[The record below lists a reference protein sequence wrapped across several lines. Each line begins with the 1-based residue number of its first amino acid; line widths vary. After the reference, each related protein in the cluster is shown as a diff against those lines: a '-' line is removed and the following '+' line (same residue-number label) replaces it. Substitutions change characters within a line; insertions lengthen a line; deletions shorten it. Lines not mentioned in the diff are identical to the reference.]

1 MKKHLLWYRNDLR
14 TDDHLALQAASTSDA
29 EILPLVILPPHAQFA
44 FSGLPRMGQFRQ
56 RFQLEALRDL
66 NNSWSQI
73 GSPLLILQGKPDEL
87 IPELC
92 HRMGI
97 TAVFASKEIA
107 PEEIQQE
114 QLLQQ
119 ALSEHH
125 IPLTLVQDGFLIHP
139 KDLFC
144 SPANLPDV
152 FTVYRKK
159 VEQQLTV
166 SSPVSPR
173 SIVPI
178 LHTESSLDL
187 EQLLIETQVSSD
199 PRSAFPFPGGQTA
212 AQSRIQ
218 SYFWETNN
226 IASYKETRNG
236 LIGQAYSSK
245 ISPWLAQGAISAR
258 SVYHQVKQYEAQ
270 RGANDSTYW
279 LVFELLWRDYFRM
292 IMLKYGAKIFQKN
305 GLGIYSNA
313 RNGSHSTELFHAWI
327 KGKTGEPFIDANMK
341 ELQQTGFM
349 SNRGRQNVASFLVH
363 QLQLDWRLGAEY
375 FESQLLDYDVSSNWG
390 NWAYV
395 AGVGTDPRERIFNSS
410 KQALMYDP
418 DQKFQNLW
426 ND

>member
-14 TDDHLALQAASTSDA
+14 IDDHMALQAASTSEA
-29 EILPLVILPPHAQFA
+29 EILPLVILPPHAHFA
-44 FSGLPRMGQFRQ
+44 FSGLPRTGLFRQ
-56 RFQLEALRDL
+56 RFQLEAISDL
-66 NNSWSQI
+66 NNSWNQI
-73 GSPLLILQGKPDEL
+73 GSSLLILQGKPDEL
-87 IPELC
+87 MPELC
-92 HRMGI
+92 RRMGI

-119 ALSEHH
+119 ALAVHQ

-139 KDLFC
+139 NDLFC

-159 VEQQLTV
+159 VEQQFTV
-166 SSPVSPR
+166 SSPVSPS

-245 ISPWLAQGAISAR
+245 LSPWLAQGAISAR

-313 RNGSHSTELFHAWI
+313 RNGSHSSELFHAWI
-327 KGKTGEPFIDANMK
+327 EGKTGEPFIDANMK

-426 ND
+426 NE